1 MLGLR
6 SGHQNA
12 LHPANTGVERA
23 ADGERGSGVG
33 GSPSWDWLQRH
44 RCCSRFIG
52 QNLVSRPP
60 CPAAREAGH
69 CGLAVAQEERG
80 TDSGVLTLPATPSL
94 SLGCRPQLHP
104 GALLAPVVLCS
115 EHAGSPT
122 ARPGLCALL
131 SAFPFSKPESSL
143 LAVWLDLPP
152 HLSSLL
158 ATLLALLT
166 CLGLDHLILGSC
178 RPSPCVC
185 LDGSLSESKSQQ
197 DRRESFQM
205 SHALKSFLGCWLW
218 IETIFRD
225 N

>member
-1 MLGLR
+1 MCGRLPG
-6 SGHQNA
+6 
-12 LHPANTGVERA
+12 
-23 ADGERGSGVG
+23 
-33 GSPSWDWLQRH
+33 WDWLQCH
-44 RCCSRFIG
+44 RCCSRFMG

-60 CPAAREAGH
+60 CPAARESGH
-69 CGLAVAQEERG
+69 CGLAVAQEERD
-80 TDSGVLTLPATPSL
+80 TDSGASTLPATPL
-94 SLGCRPQLHP
+94 PSLGRRPCVSP
-104 GALLAPVVLCS
+104 AAPWSPAGPSGSFRALSPLALPLLGLGFAPCSLPSHSPNPSPLCW
-115 EHAGSPT
+115 
-122 ARPGLCALL
+122 L
-131 SAFPFSKPESSL
+131 
-143 LAVWLDLPP
+143 VWLDLPP

-178 RPSPCVC
+178 WPLPCVY

>member
-1 MLGLR
+1 MFGLR

-80 TDSGVLTLPATPSL
+80 TDSGALTLPATPSL

-104 GALLAPVVLCS
+104 GALLAPVVLS
-115 EHAGSPT
+115 VFR
-122 ARPGLCALL
+122 ARWLSHRPAWALRLALCFPVLRTPVL
-131 SAFPFSKPESSL
+131 SAGCLAGLASPSL
-143 LAVWLDLPP
+143 QSPSNPPCPAHVSGPGPSDPWQLP
-152 HLSSLL
+152 
-158 ATLLALLT
+158 ALT
-166 CLGLDHLILGSC
+166 M
-178 RPSPCVC
+178 CVP
-185 LDGSLSESKSQQ
+185 GWEPV
-197 DRRESFQM
+197 
-205 SHALKSFLGCWLW
+205 
-218 IETIFRD
+218 
-225 N
+225 